1 VPQPSLREL
10 QEAFWR
16 HLALAPGASAG
27 RRVEPALLAAVH
39 DTPALGARERLD
51 IYEGMYVARLVE
63 ALGEDFPR
71 VAARLGPARFAARAH
86 AYLARHPSEHPSIR
100 HVGRGFADFIATD
113 PDDAPPWLADLARL
127 EWARLAVFDAA
138 DAPALT
144 LADLRAVAPEDWG
157 ALRFRPVPAF
167 AVLHLAW
174 PAEQA
179 WAAEPGTDAPALEP
193 VPTTLRLWRDGFTVY
208 HLPVDAREAAAL
220 AALVAGEPFA
230 TLCERL
236 ADIAP
241 EEAAAEAGTLLV
253 SWIEDGIV
261 AADVR

>member
-1 VPQPSLREL
+1 MTQPSLREL

-16 HLALAPGASAG
+16 HLTLAPGASEG
-27 RRVEPALLAAVH
+27 RRIAPGLLAAVH
-39 DTPALGARERLD
+39 ATPALGARERLG
-51 IYEGMYVARLVE
+51 IYEDMYVARLVE

-71 VAARLGPARFAARAH
+71 VAAFLGPARFAARAR

-100 HVGRGFADFIATD
+100 HVGRGFADYIAAD
-113 PDDAPPWLADLARL
+113 PGDAPPWLADLARL

-144 LADLRAVAPEDWG
+144 LADLRTVPPDDWG
-157 ALRFRPVPAF
+157 ALRLRSVPAF

-179 WAAEPGTDAPALEP
+179 WAAEPGTPPPALDP
-193 VPTTLRLWRDGFTVY
+193 APTTLRLWRDGFTVY
-208 HLPVDAREAAAL
+208 HLPVDEQEATAL

-230 TLCERL
+230 ALCERL
-236 ADIAP
+236 VHLGP
-241 EEAAAEAGTLLV
+241 EAAAVEAGTLLV